1 MLNLKKLIQKEAAK
15 AIASKDVGK
24 ILPME
29 DAPKLTLMAKL
40 MNVKVK
46 LTVAIAAVTALVAAL
61 SELM

>member
-1 MLNLKKLIQKEAAK
+1 MINLKKLIQKEAAK

-46 LTVAIAAVTALVAAL
+46 LAVAIAAVTALVAAV

>member
-1 MLNLKKLIQKEAAK
+1 MINLKKLIQKEAAK